1 MLFHSYEEED
11 TQLVNNLNEQFDEH
25 LYNTDKESENGDIHY
40 NKKSDNINGKLPIFE
55 KPTNFCS
62 KDEPPKELEIENDNI
77 LKCQI
82 MSPNLLEKILH
93 EDREIS
99 VGKEKKKCG
108 RKRKR
113 DDDDAMEEKVEHNK
127 FSDDNVRRRCKH
139 LVFMDFINGSIKRI
153 YNGNIGNGIFKKE
166 LQTINQKQISDAT
179 ITFNQNFLNKS
190 LGDIF
195 SENISGRYTNLS
207 PNHNQLLIMKL
218 MNEEDEEKKD
228 YFNNL
233 FNITFINAL
242 KHFNEQI
249 EIPELIGLKCFRDLK
264 DEITNKHPE
273 DGEDYYVSL
282 KYYLDNFEEIILN
295 KRARKGRKKK
305 E

>member
-1 MLFHSYEEED
+1 MFFHSYEEE
-11 TQLVNNLNEQFDEH
+11 TQLVNNLNEQLDEN
-25 LYNTDKESENGDIHY
+25 LSKTGKENENEDVHY
-40 NKKSDNINGKLPIFE
+40 NKKSGDFSGKLPIFE

-62 KDEPPKELEIENDNI
+62 KDEPPKELENENDNI
-77 LKCQI
+77 LKCPV
-82 MSPNLLEKILH
+82 MSP
-93 EDREIS
+93 
-99 VGKEKKKCG
+99 KKKCG

-113 DDDDAMEEKVEHNK
+113 DDDAMEEKVEHNK

-139 LVFMDFINGSIKRI
+139 LVLKNSMDFINGSIKRI

-166 LQTINQKQISDAT
+166 LQTINQKQMSEAT

-195 SENISGRYTNLS
+195 SENISGRYTNLPS
-207 PNHNQLLIMKL
+207 NHNKLLILKL
-218 MNEEDEEKKD
+218 MDEQDEEKKD

-242 KHFNEQI
+242 KHFNGQI
-249 EIPELIGLKCFRDLK
+249 VIPELIGLKCFRDLK
-264 DEITNKHPE
+264 DEITNKYPE

-282 KYYLDNFEEIILN
+282 KYYFDNFEEIILN